1 MTLWLV
7 DLELAVALTA
17 NTSTNSITFIESMRL
32 FTNYFISRT
41 QNIVNKF
48 GVIYIATR
56 VASRRTTKNINVTL
70 IWT

>member
-1 MTLWLV
+1 MTFWLV
-7 DLELAVALTA
+7 DLELAVALKA
-17 NTSTNSITFIESMRL
+17 KTSTNSTTFIASMRL

-70 IWT
+70 SWT